1 MMKPYFDT
9 NHLAGLL
16 LLIAV
21 LAWGMME
28 LGALSQG
35 QERRKGATRIRQP
48 SFWLAAIVC
57 TVAVSVVLYA
67 APHLFAAATIRNG
80 AAAFAVGMVTL
91 LGGIA
96 LRGWSFKA
104 LGEYFTFSV
113 KVSSDQPV
121 ITTGPYRLLRH
132 PSYTGVL
139 LACAGIGLASA
150 NWAGLA
156 GLVLLPLA
164 LILWRIHT
172 EEKALL
178 ATLGDRYRSY
188 ALQRRRLIP
197 LVW

>member
-1 MMKPYFDT
+1 MKPYFDT
-9 NHLAGLL
+9 SHLAGLL

-21 LAWGMME
+21 LAWGMIE
-28 LGALSQG
+28 LSAFSQG
-35 QERRKGATRIRQP
+35 QERRKGATRIRER

-57 TVAVSVVLYA
+57 TGAVNVVLYA
-67 APHLFAAATIRNG
+67 APRVVPAATIRHG
-80 AAAFAVGMVTL
+80 AAAFAVGMVAL

-104 LGEYFTFSV
+104 LSECFTFTV

-121 ITTGPYRLLRH
+121 VSTGPYRLLRH
-132 PSYTGVL
+132 PSYTGML

-150 NWAGLA
+150 NWVGLA

-178 ATLGDRYRSY
+178 ATLGDRYRAY
-188 ALQRRRLIP
+188 ALQHRRLVP